1 MDERNALVLGALLHD
16 VGKLIQRAD
25 DQPTRMTHQEFG
37 AEWLRGKGI
46 PGSIATIVER
56 HHLLK
61 KADLK
66 YEALDASV
74 SRRTLIVAQADWLS
88 AAERPVKE
96 VLSDEKRGWRMDIPL
111 LSVFSKIQF
120 EQRPISAYYIQPSPL
135 SSKIFYPKLNI
146 TLDRQTY
153 KKRLRDFEA
162 DFDTI
167 KDTLMPDN
175 VLVLLEKHL
184 SCIPSETRIEE
195 GRIESY
201 PDISLFDHLKTTAA
215 IANVIDLYLAENYPQ
230 QYERDETLQDQIM
243 EDNDPKFL
251 LVGGDFSGVQRFI
264 YTISSRGALK
274 TLRSRSF
281 FLELLTEHV
290 VAEILGKIGL
300 TRANL
305 VYSGGGRF
313 YILAPNTKTA
323 INGINK
329 IQRGIND
336 WLLSEFGGKLYLAVG
351 MVEFTGKDFQPGEIS
366 KIWSQVGPRIAE
378 AKSRRFKEQIGKLL
392 EPQEP
397 SLPLEVCCV
406 CQRDDVENLE
416 PLRKEEPEENRAC
429 PFCRC
434 LFDLGDKLVGAKFIG
449 STKDLALAKNYSE
462 YPVQIKTSTGGDL
475 HYVAL
480 RKREEGFDALYVI
493 NNWDLKEY
501 RSPNSFPILIG
512 NYVRKV
518 GELPEH
524 ARVSEMKEATAS
536 FEELAS
542 ASRGVNRIGVLRM
555 DVDRLGKIFI
565 SGFDQKLR
573 TFSRLASLSRQLTLF
588 FKHYIN
594 SICKADLGEQ
604 IQPLDLSEKS
614 PFANKG
620 RNLCI
625 VYSGGDDLFLVGAW
639 DEITEVA
646 FDIQRCFKRYTCDNP
661 DVNISGG
668 VVIQKENYPLYL
680 LADLARE
687 AEELAK
693 EEGRNRITLFYNPV
707 LREKRSRTKNK
718 IEQTFEWNKVDIKV
732 LGFMGIFKDFAALRA
747 EENRL
752 EPKFAHRFLYRLFA
766 IFEQWER
773 EGVMYLPTMA
783 YTLQRLQ
790 ESLSREGETPELTR
804 LRSILMDREQI
815 MNLRT
820 PLIWFELLTRKG
832 EKLTK

>member
-1 MDERNALVLGALLHD
+1 MEERDTLILGALLHD

-37 AEWLRGKGI
+37 AKWLREKGI
-46 PGSIATIVER
+46 PESIASVVER

-61 KADLK
+61 KVDPR
-66 YEALDASV
+66 YEALDAGV
-74 SRRTLIVAQADWLS
+74 SRRTLVVAQADWLS
-88 AAERPVKE
+88 AAERPDKE
-96 VLSDEKRGWRMDIPL
+96 VLSDEKGQWRADVPL

-120 EQRPISAYYIQPSPL
+120 EPRPMSAYYIEPASL
-135 SSKIFYPKLNI
+135 SSKISYPQSNV
-146 TLDRQTY
+146 TLDKQTY
-153 KKRLRDFEA
+153 KECLRKFEA
-162 DFDTI
+162 DFDLI
-167 KDTLMPDN
+167 KDALTPDN
-175 VLVLLEKHL
+175 ILVLLEKHL
-184 SCIPSETRIEE
+184 SCIPSETRIVE
-195 GRIESY
+195 GKIESY

-230 QYERDETLQDQIM
+230 EYQRDEILQDQIL
-243 EDNDPKFL
+243 DDSDSKFL
-251 LVGGDFSGVQRFI
+251 LVGGDFSGVQKFI

-274 TLRSRSF
+274 TLRARSF

-290 VAEILGKIGL
+290 ITEILGKLRL
-300 TRANL
+300 TRANV

-323 INGINK
+323 IEEINE

-336 WLLSEFGGKLYLAVG
+336 WLLSEFRGKLYLAMG
-351 MVEFTGKDFQPGEIS
+351 MTEFSGRDFQPGEIS
-366 KIWSQVGPRIAE
+366 KIWSQVGTRIAE
-378 AKSRRFKEQIGKLL
+378 AKGRRFKDQVAKLL

-416 PLRKEEPEENRAC
+416 PLQEREPENRVC
-429 PFCRC
+429 PFCKR
-434 LFDLGDKLVGAKFIG
+434 LFDLGDRLVGAKFIG
-449 STKDLALAKNYSE
+449 STGDPALAK
-462 YPVQIKTSTGGDL
+462 YPIEIKTSDGTEL
-475 HYVAL
+475 YYVPL
-480 RKREEGFDALYVI
+480 KKREEGFDAFYVI

-518 GELPEH
+518 GELPKH

-536 FEELAS
+536 FKELAS
-542 ASRGVNRIGVLRM
+542 ASRGADRIGVLRM
-555 DVDRLGKIFI
+555 DVDRLGKIFV
-565 SGFDQKLR
+565 SGFEEKLR

-594 SICKADLGEQ
+594 SICEAELGEE

-614 PFANKG
+614 PLANKG

-639 DEITEVA
+639 DEITEIA
-646 FDIQRCFKRYTCDNP
+646 FDIKRCFKRYTCDNP

-693 EEGRNRITLFYNPV
+693 ELAKEEGRSQITLFYNPA
-707 LREKRSRTKNK
+707 LREKRSGAKYRIK
-718 IEQTFEWNKVDIKV
+718 QTFEWDKVDIEV
-732 LGFMGIFKDFAALRA
+732 LEFMRIFKDQA
-747 EENRL
+747 ELKAGENRF
-752 EPKFAHRFLYRLFA
+752 EPKFAHGFLYRLFA

-773 EGVMYLPTMA
+773 EGVMYLPRMA

-804 LRSILMDREQI
+804 LRSILMDRERI

-820 PLIWFELLTRKG
+820 PLIWFELLSRKG
-832 EKLTK
+832 ERPTK